1 MAWRLVIYRQER
13 GTKNERS
20 FSVDFTSRDEAV
32 RAAENLEHDLRSSS
46 DTDLIVVASSAD
58 RISFV
63 KQDFRSTQIFE
74 A

>member
-1 MAWRLVIYRQER
+1 VSWRLVVYRQER
-13 GTKNERS
+13 GTKKERS
-20 FSVDFTSRDEAV
+20 FSVDYASREEAIRAV
-32 RAAENLEHDLRSSS
+32 EKLEADLTAAEEQAV
-46 DTDLIVVASSAD
+46 IVVSSSAD